1 MRDAVGARVPHG
13 GTEAPGVVHRHCV
26 ARRGRVFRHHL
37 DRTSDVEVSVT

>member
-26 ARRGRVFRHHL
+26 ARLHIALGESRC
-37 DRTSDVEVSVT
+37 SVVG